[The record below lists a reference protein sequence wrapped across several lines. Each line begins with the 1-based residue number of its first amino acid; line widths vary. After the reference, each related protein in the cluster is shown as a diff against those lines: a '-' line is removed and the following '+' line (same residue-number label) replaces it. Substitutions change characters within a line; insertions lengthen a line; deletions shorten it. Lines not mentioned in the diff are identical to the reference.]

1 MIIYFKLLNMR
12 SLYRSNLP
20 LYNILP
26 FLVLFLFSNLSAQE
40 TSTITLK
47 WLGDEV
53 PSIQTGVSWG
63 VPFNRGEVQSK
74 DKFSLRDSIGGELP
88 IQSWKLAYWPDGSL
102 KWVGFASVVK
112 SGTKQFD
119 LKVSKR
125 GETSTKNI
133 LKVTETSENFE
144 INTGVSEIIIPKQGN
159 KIIESISVNNKVV
172 SSGGRLVCIKQEGP
186 EVYLGIQPALKKYI
200 GNISKV
206 TMEQNGPV
214 RAVFKIEGKHAAED
228 GESWLPFI
236 VRLYFYTGMESIKMV
251 HTIVYDGDQYQDF
264 IRGLGVS
271 FDLPMDEEVHNR
283 HIRFSGDKEGF
294 WDEPSQPVNGRIKL
308 YKDSINLY
316 EKQLLGERL
325 PNRSEFSEDNQFLLD
340 HWASWNDF
348 KLVQQNAEGF
358 VIQKRTNNQS
368 SWIDAGAGKR
378 SRGLVFAGDV
388 SGGLALTIRNFW
400 KSYPSA
406 LEVKNLKTNKAQ
418 INAWLWS
425 PEGPAMDLR
434 PYDTIAWGHSLKAS
448 YEDAQPG
455 HSTPEGIARTSEILL
470 FATSEV
476 PSLEKLNSI
485 AKLGNNPPLL
495 TASSEYI
502 HSTPVFGAW
511 SLPDR
516 SSPGKLWLEDQ
527 LDKSFKFY
535 QAQVEQR
542 NWYGFWDFG
551 DVMHGYD
558 EDRHEWKYDMGGYA
572 WDNTELMPNMWL
584 WYQYLRTGN
593 EAIFRMAEA
602 MTRHNGEVDVYHDG
616 PFQGLGSRHNVLHWG
631 GGAKEVR
638 IAQAALGRFYYY
650 LTTDERTGDLMRES
664 VEASNKAIGDLD
676 PLRLILDKSQYP
688 THARV
693 GPDWFA
699 FVGNWMTE
707 WERTGDDKYKQK
719 ILTGVK
725 SFSKMPY
732 GFFSG
737 KEGAFGYD
745 PQSLKMYQLAPDHI
759 GESHLSVLMG
769 GPEVAFELTPLLK
782 DKQWDKL
789 WFQFSKIYG
798 APVEEVKAEF
808 DREEKLGDVGPWYSR
823 LAAYYYSETGDK
835 KYAKRAWDTFLGDNT
850 WGGYTTFN
858 TTTYN
863 EAGSLES
870 VDEVKGVSTNNTAQW
885 ALNAIELLELAGDQI
900 PNDHKRFKKQNNN

>member
-1 MIIYFKLLNMR
+1 MKNLIDPFALLK
-12 SLYRSNLP
+12 Y
-20 LYNILP
+20 IL
-26 FLVLFLFSNLSAQE
+26 VFLFFVGTTHLSAQE
-40 TSTITLK
+40 TSSVDLK
-47 WLGDEV
+47 WLGDED

-63 VPFNRGEVQSK
+63 VPFKKGEVQPK
-74 DKFSLRDSIGGELP
+74 DAFSLKDSKGVELP
-88 IQSWKLAYWPDGSL
+88 VQSWKLAYWPDGSL
-102 KWVGFASVVK
+102 KWAGFASVVE
-112 SGTKQFD
+112 SGTNKLSLD
-119 LKVSKR
+119 VVKKSNASV
-125 GETSTKNI
+125 KNTI
-133 LKVTETSENFE
+133 QVNETSENFK
-144 INTGVSEIIIPKQGN
+144 INTGVSEIIIPKQGDR
-159 KIIESISVNNKVV
+159 IIESISVKGKLV
-172 SSGGRLVCIKQEGP
+172 SSGGRLICIKQEGP
-186 EVYLGIQPALKKYI
+186 EVDLGTQPALKKFI

-214 RAVFKIEGKHAAED
+214 RAVFKIEGMHASED
-228 GESWLPFI
+228 GETWLPFI
-236 VRLYFYTGMESIKMV
+236 VRLYFYAGMESAKMV
-251 HTIVYDGDQYQDF
+251 HTIVYDGNQYKDF

-271 FDLPMDEEVHNR
+271 FELPMDEEVHNR
-283 HIRFSGDKEGF
+283 HVRFSGENEGF
-294 WDEPSQPVNGRIKL
+294 WDEPAQPVNGRIKL
-308 YKDSINLY
+308 YKDSTNLY

-325 PNRSEFSEDNQFLLD
+325 PNRNEFSERKQFLLD

-348 KLVQQNAEGF
+348 KLVQNNADGF
-358 VIQKRTNNQS
+358 IIQKRTNDQN
-368 SWIDAGAGKR
+368 SWIDAGAGNR

-388 SGGLALTIRNFW
+388 SGGLAVTIRNFW
-400 KSYPSA
+400 ESYPSA
-406 LEVKNLKTNKAQ
+406 LEVKNLKTDKAE
-418 INAWLWS
+418 IKAWLWS

-434 PYDTIAWGHSLKAS
+434 PYDTLAWGHSLEAS

-455 HSTPEGIARTSEILL
+455 HSTPEGIARTNEILL

-476 PSLEKLNSI
+476 PSLERLNNI

-495 TASSEYI
+495 SATPEYI
-502 HSTPVFGAW
+502 HNIPVFGAW

-516 SSPGKLWLEDQ
+516 SSKGKAWLEDQ
-527 LDKSFKFY
+527 LQKSFDYY
-535 QAQVEQR
+535 QGQVEQR
-542 NWYGFWDFG
+542 NWYGFWDYG

-593 EAIFRMAEA
+593 EEVFRMAEA
-602 MTRHNGEVDVYHDG
+602 MTRHTGEVDVYHDG
-616 PFQGLGSRHNVLHWG
+616 PFKGLGSRHNVLHWG

-676 PLRLILDKSQYP
+676 PLRLILDKGEYP

-707 WERTGDDKYKQK
+707 WERTGDDKYKKK
-719 ILTGVK
+719 ILMGVK

-745 PQSLKMYQLAPDHI
+745 PESLKMYQLAPDHI

-782 DKQWDKL
+782 DRQWSKL
-789 WFQFSKIYG
+789 WFQFSKLYG

-823 LAAYYYSETGDK
+823 LAAYYYSQTGDK
-835 KYAKRAWDTFLGDNT
+835 KYAQRAWNTFLEDNP
-850 WGGYTTFN
+850 WGNYTSFN
-858 TTTYN
+858 TTTFD
-863 EAGSLES
+863 EPGSLES
-870 VDEVKGVSTNNTAQW
+870 VEEVQGVSTNNTAQW
-885 ALNAIELLELAGDQI
+885 SLNAIELLELAGDQI
-900 PNDHKRFKKQNNN
+900 PNDHPRFENKDKN